1 MKFPFK
7 KIPFPYI
14 LALAVL
20 AALTLTTPAFAEGES
35 PPTEPV
41 AVEPADTP
49 PAETQPEEVQPVDPA
64 PAEPVEAEAVEALP
78 VEAETAAQPVVEAP
92 VEAPVEVCA
101 GDGSADPYFY
111 DASHT
116 KHGGYGTIQAAVDDF
131 VTLKGTGF
139 IYVEFGTYNAEPSNM
154 VQVYGVNKLTGIV
167 FTDYY
172 ASERAPGDSFDP
184 YDSSTWP
191 TVNAMIDIEDQTSGF
206 TLLGLRIAG

>member
-7 KIPFPYI
+7 KIPFPCI

-49 PAETQPEEVQPVDPA
+49 PAETQPEEVHLWILRRLSRWKRKRWKPC
-64 PAEPVEAEAVEALP
+64 LSKRNSR
-78 VEAETAAQPVVEAP
+78 TAGGGGA

-101 GDGSADPYFY
+101 GDGSAESYFY

-116 KHGGYGTIQAAVDDF
+116 KHGGYGT
-131 VTLKGTGF
+131 
-139 IYVEFGTYNAEPSNM
+139 S
-154 VQVYGVNKLTGIV
+154 
-167 FTDYY
+167 
-172 ASERAPGDSFDP
+172 PG
-184 YDSSTWP
+184 
-191 TVNAMIDIEDQTSGF
+191 G
-206 TLLGLRIAG
+206 GG